1 MCGIQIGREQLKSVL
16 AHSELVGSAAR
27 AACGIQ
33 IGREEL
39 SAIIS
44 HSQSPAIDAAKAAC
58 GIQIGAPEDLSR

>member
-1 MCGIQIGREQLKSVL
+1 MCGIQIGREQLKGIL
-16 AHSELVGSAAR
+16 AHSEALAGAAR

-44 HSQSPAIDAAKAAC
+44 HSEVPATDAAKAAC
-58 GIQIGAPEDLSR
+58 GIQIGAPEA